1 MKSGAAWKRV
11 SKHFRIPLSVA
22 CEYLLW
28 LRSRLIN
35 KREFSLVS
43 AIVNDL
49 CGGRKERFLK
59 DASRIMLKTTHPQII
74 STIEPLWWKAH
85 YGRLSVTFWRPT
97 MALSNILGMFINW
110 IGPYPDAR
118 NGQKYRHKR
127 FIRIV
132 RSSLQKM
139 VLNSGEGTFD
149 TSYIE
154 RA

>member
-1 MKSGAAWKRV
+1 
-11 SKHFRIPLSVA
+11 
-22 CEYLLW
+22 
-28 LRSRLIN
+28 
-35 KREFSLVS
+35 
-43 AIVNDL
+43 
-49 CGGRKERFLK
+49 
-59 DASRIMLKTTHPQII
+59 
-74 STIEPLWWKAH
+74 
-85 YGRLSVTFWRPT
+85 
-97 MALSNILGMFINW
+97 MALSNILGIFINR

>member
-1 MKSGAAWKRV
+1 
-11 SKHFRIPLSVA
+11 
-22 CEYLLW
+22 
-28 LRSRLIN
+28 
-35 KREFSLVS
+35 
-43 AIVNDL
+43 
-49 CGGRKERFLK
+49 
-59 DASRIMLKTTHPQII
+59 MLKTTHPQII
-74 STIEPLWWKAH
+74 STIDPLWWKAH

-127 FIRIV
+127 FVRIV

-139 VLNSGEGTFD
+139 VLNSGEGRFD

-154 RA
+154 RAYVILTCIILPLWHIMYDSCQSPSCMLFFLIIFILLELTHADLLN